1 MDHALVFR
9 LGRGSLDNLLNGR
22 LWFTCNSEGS
32 TTHRGRF
39 WMPQVATVRGRRVD
53 GDATVVAEALEV
65 AVFPFL
71 LCELAICPNAW
82 VGAAGRGCIGRC
94 GRVAARFYWCRG
106 RGSLPVPTRG
116 CSLLAL
122 AFPVMSVA
130 LQGGDLELLECL
142 GSIQRQEL
150 ILDVLSKSLVELTV
164 ESHIIP
170 SCMGCMFGKLNHVLV
185 DMLVILHFECM

>member
-1 MDHALVFR
+1 MDRTLVSR
-9 LGRGSLDNLLNGR
+9 LGWGSLDNLLNGR
-22 LWFTCNSEGS
+22 LHFTCNSAGS

-39 WMPQVATVRGRRVD
+39 WMPRVATVGGRRVN

-65 AVFPFL
+65 AAFPFL

-94 GRVAARFYWCRG
+94 GQVAAHFYWRSG

-116 CSLLAL
+116 CGLLTL
-122 AFPVMSVA
+122 AFPVTSVA

-142 GSIQRQEL
+142 GSVQRQEL
-150 ILDVLSKSLVELTV
+150 VFDALSKSPIELT
-164 ESHIIP
+164 I
-170 SCMGCMFGKLNHVLV
+170 
-185 DMLVILHFECM
+185 